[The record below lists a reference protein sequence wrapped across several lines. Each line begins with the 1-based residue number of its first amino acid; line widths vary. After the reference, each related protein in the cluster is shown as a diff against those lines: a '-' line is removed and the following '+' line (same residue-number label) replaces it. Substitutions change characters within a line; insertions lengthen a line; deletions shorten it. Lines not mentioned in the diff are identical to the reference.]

1 MDYRIVIFEGVAAT
15 YDYRIG
21 LVGAYVVKFN
31 GKFLEVHDDANGR
44 PYIVNP
50 TNNNKVFL
58 IGNALRALNIAR
70 KMIGE

>member
-1 MDYRIVIFEGVAAT
+1 MDYRIVIFEGVEAT

-31 GKFLEVHDDANGR
+31 GKFLEVHDVNEGR

-50 TNNNKVFL
+50 TNYNKVFL